1 MPMTNVGPLQLQL
14 RAMRTALVRQM
25 AANSEQV
32 TRDQISELAA
42 IETAIA
48 AVQAESEAQGQRLL
62 LGRHDDDASPS

>member
-1 MPMTNVGPLQLQL
+1 MPMTNTGPLQLQL
-14 RAMRTALVRQM
+14 RALRTALVRQM

-48 AVQAESEAQGQRLL
+48 AVQAESEAESQRLFL
-62 LGRHDDDASPS
+62 ERQDDDASS

>member
-1 MPMTNVGPLQLQL
+1 MPMTNTGPLQLQL
-14 RAMRTALVRQM
+14 RASRTALVRQM

-48 AVQAESEAQGQRLL
+48 AVQAESEAESQRLFL
-62 LGRHDDDASPS
+62 ERQDDDASS

>member
-14 RAMRTALVRQM
+14 RALRTALVRQM
-25 AANSEQV
+25 AANSEQI

-48 AVQAESEAQGQRLL
+48 AVQAESEAGGQRLL
-62 LGRHDDDASPS
+62 LVRQDDNGSTS